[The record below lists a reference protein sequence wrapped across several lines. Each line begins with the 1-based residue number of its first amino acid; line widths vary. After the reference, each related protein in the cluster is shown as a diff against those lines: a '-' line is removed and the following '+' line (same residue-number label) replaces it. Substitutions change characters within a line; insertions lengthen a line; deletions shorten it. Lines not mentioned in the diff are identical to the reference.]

1 MNAQQLDSPAETV
14 ERLATGLV
22 GAMDVVR
29 SVTKDLPE
37 EADHVRGRLLLLD
50 IALEQLFADVN
61 ELVPALADK
70 EVA

>member
-1 MNAQQLDSPAETV
+1 MNAPQMDSPAETV

-29 SVTKDLPE
+29 SVRQDLPE